1 LVGEG
6 EGGGGGGGGKGEGEG
21 EGGVEGGN
29 GGLVGGGRE
38 EELLEEGV
46 RNICRQK
53 GRGLIRF
60 KLGIA
65 HVWGLKKAKKSRE

>member
-1 LVGEG
+1 M
-6 EGGGGGGGGKGEGEG
+6 
-21 EGGVEGGN
+21 EGGN

-65 HVWGLKKAKKSRE
+65 SLAFLTEFVFVWVAEEE

>member
-1 LVGEG
+1 VEAEEEEEGGEG
-6 EGGGGGGGGKGEGEG
+6 EEKQEE
-21 EGGVEGGN
+21 EE
-29 GGLVGGGRE
+29 E

-65 HVWGLKKAKKSRE
+65 SLAFLTEFVFVWVAEEE

>member
-1 LVGEG
+1 MEAEEEE
-6 EGGGGGGGGKGEGEG
+6 EGGE
-21 EGGVEGGN
+21 VEEKQEEEEEEEE
-29 GGLVGGGRE
+29 E

-65 HVWGLKKAKKSRE
+65 SLAFLTEFVFVWVAEEE

>member
-1 LVGEG
+1 M
-6 EGGGGGGGGKGEGEG
+6 
-21 EGGVEGGN
+21 EGGN

-53 GRGLIRF
+53 GRGLMRF

-65 HVWGLKKAKKSRE
+65 SLAFLTEFVFVWVAEEE